1 MTRTENIEL
10 LLRIS
15 ESLDIKETDFK
26 RRLYNYILVNLG
38 LFNTIILTRNHY
50 KHLAET
56 ITNRIGEHFL
66 LNNGYHKIKSRK
78 RKIVTPKYISIWFII
93 HNTKLSHDYIGKMFS
108 FKDHSMISHA
118 KKTIQNLMDVDRF
131 FKEDIQVFGEKLNL
145 RDGLN
150 N

>member
-1 MTRTENIEL
+1 
-10 LLRIS
+10 
-15 ESLDIKETDFK
+15 
-26 RRLYNYILVNLG
+26 
-38 LFNTIILTRNHY
+38 
-50 KHLAET
+50 
-56 ITNRIGEHFL
+56 
-66 LNNGYHKIKSRK
+66 
-78 RKIVTPKYISIWFII
+78 
-93 HNTKLSHDYIGKMFS
+93 MFS